1 MIKLAKPQFSRDA
14 LSKSIAVL
22 KSGNLV
28 QGVVTRELEEKI
40 ESYFN
45 IKHGILVSSGTAA
58 LHISLLA
65 LGIEKGDE
73 VIAPAFTF
81 PATTNVIEL
90 VGGETVLVDINL
102 SDFCINTDVIEEKI
116 TKKTK
121 AIMVVHEFG
130 QPAKLDRLMEIAR
143 KYKLAVIEDAAC
155 ALGAKY
161 CGKNVGTFGALGCFS
176 LHPRKAITSGEGGIV
191 ITEDDKLALKIR
203 ALRNHGIV
211 YEKGNVNFLY
221 AGLNYRITDFQSA
234 LVLDQMKH
242 LDQLNKLREKQVQRY
257 IKGFNA
263 NSYITVPAIFS
274 ERFLSS
280 S

>member
-1 MIKLAKPQFSRDA
+1 
-14 LSKSIAVL
+14 
-22 KSGNLV
+22 
-28 QGVVTRELEEKI
+28 
-40 ESYFN
+40 
-45 IKHGILVSSGTAA
+45 
-58 LHISLLA
+58 
-65 LGIEKGDE
+65 
-73 VIAPAFTF
+73 
-81 PATTNVIEL
+81 
-90 VGGETVLVDINL
+90 
-102 SDFCINTDVIEEKI
+102 
-116 TKKTK
+116 
-121 AIMVVHEFG
+121 MVVHEFG

-257 IKGFNA
+257 INA

-274 ERFLSS
+274 ERESS
-280 S
+280 WQSFHLLISHKFDRGKVIGQLKEEGIETNYGAYALNILNYYSNKYKYSREDCPNSVYAHKRGLVLPLGKHVSNKEIDYVIEKVNNLIC